1 MVDVQ
6 LRDRNTKIEEQNEIT
21 IFYLKQIQ
29 TKNNNSN
36 NKNKLRETLKSTKCY
51 RINQNTTTKDD
62 VTRRMYTN

>member
-6 LRDRNTKIEEQNEIT
+6 LCDRNTKIEEQNEII